1 MEGYAQAPTAD
12 RRFLLSRS
20 RAGLVRDYI
29 IGRYGVD
36 PNVIVAMPMGAKA
49 TDSPSGNSWDGI
61 GLALF
66 VPTASLQP

>member
-1 MEGYAQAPTAD
+1 
-12 RRFLLSRS
+12 
-20 RAGLVRDYI
+20 
-29 IGRYGVD
+29 
-36 PNVIVAMPMGAKA
+36 VIVAMPMGAKA